1 MKSIHTDKAPKAFGP
16 YSQAIVAN
24 GFIFCAGQ
32 VGFNRE
38 KDAFEEGI
46 EAQAHRVM
54 KNLQAV
60 LEEAGSNF
68 EQVVKTTIFLKNM
81 NDFATVNEIYG
92 SYFKQNKPARST
104 VEASRLPREAALIEI
119 DVIALVK

>member
-1 MKSIHTDKAPKAFGP
+1 MKTINTEKAPKAFGP

-38 KDAFEEGI
+38 KDAFENDI
-46 EAQAHRVM
+46 EKQTHQVM
-54 KNLQAV
+54 KNLQSV

-68 EQVVKTTIFLKNM
+68 EHVVKTTIFLKDI
-81 NDFATVNEIYG
+81 NDFATINEIYG
-92 SYFKQNKPARST
+92 SYFSKNKPARST
-104 VEASRLPREAALIEI
+104 VEAARLPKDALVEI
-119 DVIALVK
+119 DAIAITK